1 MSAHSKGR
9 RGQADALTDHT
20 QPHIKKHYYNIFDD
34 ALAVMLIVDPKSGQ
48 IVDANLAA
56 ERFYG
61 WSRARLRQMH
71 ISEINTLPLDQL
83 RAQLEA
89 AHRAHRTQLE
99 FRHRR
104 ADGSTCDVEAATG
117 WTHDGDRALVYSIVH
132 GISARK
138 AAEEELRKLSRA
150 VEESPESI
158 VITDTRAQIE
168 YVNQASRVRQF
179 AFQKAVF

>member
-1 MSAHSKGR
+1 MSAQSKGQ
-9 RGQADALTDHT
+9 QAQVDTLTDHT

-89 AHRAHRTQLE
+89 GAEGSGPLRCCPAAYPEDLLE
-99 FRHRR
+99 LLMH
-104 ADGSTCDVEAATG
+104 GGGGEAAASSG
-117 WTHDGDRALVYSIVH
+117 RPGAAPHV
-132 GISARK
+132 AR
-138 AAEEELRKLSRA
+138 AAETGRGG
-150 VEESPESI
+150 
-158 VITDTRAQIE
+158 Q
-168 YVNQASRVRQF
+168 
-179 AFQKAVF
+179 